1 MEKTKPSALNLMA
14 ARLSVDPVKLLDTL
28 KATVFQKATN
38 EELLALVVVS
48 NEYGLNPLLRE
59 IFAFPG
65 KSGGIVPMVPID
77 GWTKI
82 VNRQENYDG
91 LEFAWEFDDE
101 KKPVSCT
108 CTIYVKGR
116 SKPVVATEF
125 FEECFRNTEPWKG
138 MPRRMLRHKAFM
150 QTARLAFGFSGI
162 YDPDEAKDIIEV
174 GSTVMPA
181 EPLKVIGAGEAK
193 TESIEEEAN
202 RHDRERREKEKDGKT
217 PQAELESLC
226 VTNGHTFDALQK
238 WGLESGNIEGADS
251 MAGFADVPNDV
262 CKRLLRAQAGLLKGL
277 EQVKK

>member
-1 MEKTKPSALNLMA
+1 MKPSALNLMA

-181 EPLKVIGAGEAK
+181 EPLKAIGAPAGEAK
-193 TESIEEEAN
+193 AEAAAGLAPA
-202 RHDRERREKEKDGKT
+202 EKKS

-226 VTNGHTFDALQK
+226 VTNGHTFDSLQK

-262 CKRLLRAQAGLLKGL
+262 CKRLLRAQDGLLKGL
-277 EQVKK
+277 EQVKKP